1 VSFNKKQ
8 ERKFM
13 KRILAMFVLTFA
25 AAGYAFGEC
34 SDADKKALEAFDRA
48 WGEAGDKGDRA
59 ALTAV
64 YADDYMSIPQMM
76 NKMATVE
83 DTMKSFERDKANPQ
97 MADKITHD
105 NYMITC
111 TPMTATITHRNVV
124 TTMNGAD
131 GKEETFWTRSVHVLE
146 KRGGKWQVV
155 SNAGNGLDEYDTL
168 AYMEMDWNN
177 AYKMRDAAWF
187 ERNYAGDMTE
197 VDSSD
202 GKIVGKKAAIAAMTA
217 DKSVIEWMM
226 IEALD
231 TRVEGNTAIVT
242 SILHAKGRDEK
253 GAAFDRRTRYTDT
266 FIKRDGRWMVW
277 ASQGTR
283 IPLPAK

>member
-1 VSFNKKQ
+1 
-8 ERKFM
+8 M

-34 SDADKKALEAFDRA
+34 SDADKKAIEAFDRA
-48 WGEAGDKGDRA
+48 WGEAGVKGDRA

-111 TPMTATITHRNVV
+111 TPLTATITHRNVV
-124 TTMNGAD
+124 TIMNGAG

-202 GKIVGKKAAIAAMTA
+202 GKIVGKKAAIAAMNA

-283 IPLPAK
+283 IPPPAK

>member
-1 VSFNKKQ
+1 
-8 ERKFM
+8 M
-13 KRILAMFVLTFA
+13 KRILAMFVLMFA

-34 SDADKKALEAFDRA
+34 SEADKKALEAFDRA
-48 WGEAGDKGDRA
+48 WGEAGVKGDRA
-59 ALTAV
+59 ALMNV
-64 YADDYMSIPQMM
+64 YADDYVSIPQMM
-76 NKMATVE
+76 NKMTTVE
-83 DTMKSFERDKANPQ
+83 NTMKAFEADKANPQ
-97 MADKITHD
+97 MTDKVTAD

-111 TPMTATITHRNVV
+111 TPTTATITHRNVV
-124 TTMNGAD
+124 TTMNGAG
-131 GKEETFWTRSVHVLE
+131 GKEETFWSRSVHVLE
-146 KRGGKWQVV
+146 KRGGKWVVV
-155 SNAGNGLDEYDTL
+155 SNAGHGLDEYDML
-168 AYMEMDWNN
+168 GYMEMDWNN
-177 AYKMRDAAWF
+177 AYKMRDTAWF
-187 ERNYAGDMTE
+187 ERNYANDMTE

-202 GKIVGKKAAIAAMTA
+202 GKIVGKKAAIAAMNA

-283 IPLPAK
+283 IPPPTK

>member
-1 VSFNKKQ
+1 
-8 ERKFM
+8 M

-34 SDADKKALEAFDRA
+34 SDADKKAIEAFDRA
-48 WGEAGDKGDRA
+48 WGEAGVKGDRA

-83 DTMKSFERDKANPQ
+83 DTMKSFETDKANPQ

-111 TPMTATITHRNVV
+111 TPMSATITHRNVITV
-124 TTMNGAD
+124 MNDAG

-202 GKIVGKKAAIAAMTA
+202 GKIVGKKAAIAAMNA

-283 IPLPAK
+283 IPPPAK